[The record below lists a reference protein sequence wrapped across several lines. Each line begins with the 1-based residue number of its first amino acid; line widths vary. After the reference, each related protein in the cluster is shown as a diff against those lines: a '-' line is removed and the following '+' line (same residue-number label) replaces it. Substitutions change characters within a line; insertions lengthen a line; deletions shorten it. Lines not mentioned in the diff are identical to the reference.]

1 MAYNI
6 RMHEIP
12 ANIIHR
18 DIQRVLYGGSE
29 TILSVP
35 VLLNLTG
42 LDKEHADGKSILQ
55 RISGTS
61 NLGSIFRYRAVKRC
75 ENSLSELSQ
84 RINRFTASP
93 NEEILAQNLITLGLA
108 QMIREG
114 GSLCFFSKLL
124 LEEASLNRP
133 DLFNSAVERA
143 LQKDMPQYFKRLKPV
158 VM

>member
-1 MAYNI
+1 
-6 RMHEIP
+6 MHEIP
-12 ANIIHR
+12 ANIIHK
-18 DIQRVLYGGSE
+18 DIQRVLYGSNTG
-29 TILSVP
+29 LSAP

-42 LDKEHADGKSILQ
+42 LDKEHPDGKSILE

-75 ENSLSELSQ
+75 EHSLSELSQ

-124 LEEASLNRP
+124 LKEASLHRP
-133 DLFNSAVERA
+133 DLFNSAVERS
-143 LQKDMPQYFKRLKPV
+143 LQDDMPKYLKKLELARV
-158 VM
+158 Q